1 MDCLRGIRRLHSEEL
16 RDSYF
21 APNIRVIKSRRRR
34 WAEHVECMGMT
45 RDADKVLVGKP
56 KENRPFGRPRCG
68 MENNIK
74 VYFQGG
80 MRDRDWP
87 DRLTVG
93 TGGLL

>member
-1 MDCLRGIRRLHSEEL
+1 
-16 RDSYF
+16 
-21 APNIRVIKSRRRR
+21 
-34 WAEHVECMGMT
+34 MT